1 MKLTRLRTDGMTAK
15 QSADGLG
22 TVKDYN
28 GSKSLYEGLTV
39 SQSTKVIVNIESDGN
54 FGLNTNQSSQGIG
67 TVGEDNNGK

>member
-1 MKLTRLRTDGMTAK
+1 MKKTIIRN
-15 QSADGLG
+15 DGL
-22 TVKDYN
+22 TTKQATEVL
-28 GSKSLYEGLTV
+28 GSIKHTSSIKSVNEGLTA